1 MFSSSIWIYVI
12 LAIVA
17 IVLGVVFIRNVIP
30 WA

>member
-1 MFSSSIWIYVI
+1 MFTNSIWFYVI